1 MRGLHNLGYSERYAC
16 ELVGLNRS
24 TYYKMRSRPPSD
36 REIRQL
42 VLSDLILEIHR
53 RSRGTAGILRV
64 RAALEIEH
72 GLIVNTKLVKK
83 LMKRLGIRG
92 LPGPRKGRPNLVNVP
107 TCEDLVQRNFTAS
120 RPDELWLTDITE
132 HPTRDGK
139 LYCCV
144 VLDVFTRAAVGWAMS
159 RRATS
164 DMVNAAL
171 LMAHDRRDK
180 AEHTVIHSDHGSQF
194 TSWAFSE
201 NVRRLGLVS
210 SMGTVGDAYD
220 NAPMESFWGTVQIE
234 LLNRHNWQTTVELSV
249 ALVDFIENFYNA
261 DRRHSSLGY
270 LTPKEFAEL
279 HSNKTRAE
287 MLQLVVH

>member
-1 MRGLHNLGYSERYAC
+1 MVRGLANLGYSERYAC

-36 REIRQL
+36 REIRQI
-42 VLSDLILEIHR
+42 VLADLIAEIHR
-53 RSRGTAGILRV
+53 RSRGTYGILRI

-83 LMKRLGIRG
+83 LMQRLGIQG

-107 TCEDLVQRNFTAS
+107 TCDDLVQRNFTAGG
-120 RPDELWLTDITE
+120 PDELWLTDITE

-144 VLDVFTRAAVGWAMS
+144 VLDCFSRCAVGWSMG

-164 DMVNAAL
+164 DLVNAAL
-171 LMAHDRRDK
+171 AMAHDRRTGDQP
-180 AEHTVIHSDHGSQF
+180 TVIHSDHGAQF

-220 NAPMESFWGTVQIE
+220 CE
-234 LLNRHNWQTTVELSV
+234 LT
-249 ALVDFIENFYNA
+249 
-261 DRRHSSLGY
+261 G
-270 LTPKEFAEL
+270 
-279 HSNKTRAE
+279 
-287 MLQLVVH
+287 